1 MLCFIASWRTRTRQ
15 MNTEIKQINGLSL
28 EEKKRLLADLLERQ
42 QRQPQ
47 RAPLS
52 FAQERLWFLAQL
64 EPDNAS
70 YNVPVA
76 LRLNGDLNVVALE
89 DSINAI
95 VTRHETLRTKF
106 AAVDGEPFQVVSN
119 DPITVDFLD
128 LTLSPGVDVHVESQR
143 LMTAAAQRPFDLVQE
158 HPLRASL
165 IKLAPDEHLL
175 LLTMH
180 HIVSDAWSVN
190 ILIHEL
196 SIIYEAFTTETE
208 PRLPELPIQ
217 YRDFAAWQRNWLQ
230 NGFLRQQVDYW
241 VSQLGTAPRLKLPA
255 DHVRPAVRS
264 HRGAHLSFRLGS
276 ELTQKLVELS
286 KTEGATLF
294 MTLLATF
301 KVLLYRYT
309 GECDIVVGAPIAG
322 RNRVETEN
330 LIGFFVNSL
339 ALRTDLSGNPTFRQL
354 LGRVK
359 QVAFEGYA
367 HQDVPFE
374 KLVEELN
381 PVRDVSQTPIF
392 QVMFGLQNAPR
403 TAPQLNNLAVTRV
416 PVDTHTAKF
425 DLTLLMTET
434 ADGLS
439 GWLEYSAE
447 LFDASTIERLQ
458 KHFENLLTS
467 IALNPDGR
475 IANLPFLTEQER
487 QQMLVD
493 WNATETAFPRAHC
506 IHELFEEQARS
517 NPNAVAVVFDDRGM
531 TYGELNRKAN
541 QLARYLRQQ
550 GVGPDVIVGLA
561 TERSLEMIVGLL
573 AILKAGG
580 AYMPLDPSYPHE
592 RLLFMIEQ
600 ANVKLIL
607 AQQELLGSLPPGK
620 AQLISLDYD
629 AGETSSHDD
638 ENLSR
643 VSDAENLAYVMYTSG
658 STGQPKGVSITHRN
672 VVRLVKNTNY
682 AHFDAAAVFLQFAP
696 VTFDAATFEIW
707 GPLLNGAKLV
717 VAAAGMES
725 LENLGQTIQHYGV
738 TTLWLTAGLFHQMV
752 DTELDNLQGV
762 RELIAG
768 GDVLSAPHV
777 RKVTKTLRNCRL
789 VNGYGPTENTTFTC
803 CQTLTSADTGRSVPI
818 GRPIA
823 NTQVYVLSDEMEPV
837 PVGVPGE
844 LFIGGDG
851 LARGYLHDPA
861 ATAEKFRPNPFA
873 TAPGE
878 RLYRT
883 GDLVKYRRDGSL
895 EFLGRLD
902 QQVKVRGYRVEL
914 GEIEFALA
922 QHGDVRECVVT
933 TEDSAGGDK
942 RLIGFVTPNAGTAP
956 RPEQL
961 KNFLSQKLP
970 EYLVPSFIVVVDS
983 LPLSA
988 NGKVDREALPTI
1000 EKVAPG
1006 DVWVAPRTPEE
1017 AGIADIWKSL
1027 LGLEKVG
1034 IRDNFFVLGGHS
1046 MLAVRLISEIKKT
1059 YDKKIPLSF
1068 LYQGATVEALAALVS
1083 GDNSY
1088 AHLTLS
1094 PIKPGSSWPPFYC
1107 VSGPEVNALG
1117 YATLAQ
1123 HLGEEQPVYSLQ
1135 GEFRREIEGEYTP
1148 EEIESW
1154 AADYLKAVRELQ
1166 PEGPY
1171 MFGGMC
1177 TGALIAFDMAAQ
1189 LEAEGQETGLLVVF
1203 DTWDIL
1209 TMNGLWLVDYYLRHL
1224 RFLRRQSRERQLEAV
1239 SKKIRGLLRRLVA
1252 MVSRGSRS
1260 SSSSIP
1266 DNPWKTGYKPK
1277 VDFVPKRFSGD
1288 LTVYR
1293 THKQPYYRIRDE
1305 ALGWGKRV
1313 EGHVHVEYVPGAHPT
1328 ILRDPNVQVMAQNL
1342 RERIQALKKKSQKP
1356 GND

>member
-1 MLCFIASWRTRTRQ
+1 
-15 MNTEIKQINGLSL
+15 MNSEIKQINGLSL

-47 RAPLS
+47 RVPLS

-64 EPDNAS
+64 EPDNPS

-76 LRLNGDLNVVALE
+76 LRLKGDLNVVALE

-106 AAVDGEPFQVVSN
+106 AAVDGEPFQVVST
-119 DPITVDFLD
+119 DPVTVDFID
-128 LTLSPGVDVHVESQR
+128 LTLLPGVDVHVESQR
-143 LMTAAAQRPFDLVQE
+143 LMSAAAQRPFDLGLE

-190 ILIHEL
+190 ILVHEL
-196 SIIYEAFTTETE
+196 SIFYEAFTTQSE

-241 VSQLGTAPRLKLPA
+241 VSQLGAAPHLRLPI
-255 DHVRPAVRS
+255 DHIRPAVRS
-264 HRGAHLSFRLGS
+264 HRGAHLSFKLGS
-276 ELTQKLVELS
+276 ELTQKLIELS
-286 KTEGATLF
+286 KAEGATLF

-309 GECDIVVGAPIAG
+309 GERDIVVGAPIAG

-330 LIGFFVNSL
+330 LIGLFVNSL
-339 ALRTDLSGNPTFRQL
+339 ALRTDLSGNPTFREV
-354 LGRVK
+354 LGRVR
-359 QVAFEGYA
+359 QVAFEAYA

-416 PVDTHTAKF
+416 AVDNHTAKF

-439 GWLEYSAE
+439 GWLEYSAD
-447 LFDASTIERLQ
+447 LFDAWTIERLQ
-458 KHFENLLTS
+458 QHFENLLTA
-467 IALNPDGR
+467 ITLNPDGR
-475 IANLPFLTEQER
+475 IANLAFMTEQER
-487 QQMLVD
+487 QQILVA
-493 WNATETAFPRAHC
+493 WNATKTAFPRARC

-517 NPNAVAVVFDDRGM
+517 CPNAVAVVFDDREI
-531 TYGELNRKAN
+531 TYEELNRKAN
-541 QLARYLRQQ
+541 QFARYLRGQ
-550 GVGPDVIVGLA
+550 GVGPDVIVSLA
-561 TERSLEMIVGLL
+561 TERSIEMIIGLL

-600 ANVKLIL
+600 ANSKLIL
-607 AQQELLGSLPPGK
+607 AQKHLLASLP
-620 AQLISLDYD
+620 ASSAALIPLDYG
-629 AGETSSHDD
+629 AREIKSHDD
-638 ENLSR
+638 QNLSP
-643 VSDAENLAYVMYTSG
+643 VNDPENLAYVMYTSG
-658 STGQPKGVSITHRN
+658 STGQPKGVSVTHRN

-682 AHFDAAAVFLQFAP
+682 AKFDAGAVFLQFAP

-717 VAAAGMES
+717 VTAAGMES

-752 DTELDNLQGV
+752 ENELNNLQGV

-768 GDVLSAPHV
+768 GDVLSPPHV

-789 VNGYGPTENTTFTC
+789 INGYGPTENTTFTC
-803 CQTLTSADTGRSVPI
+803 CQTLTSFDAGRSVPI
-818 GRPIA
+818 GRPIS
-823 NTQVYVLSDEMEPV
+823 NSQVYVLSDEMEPV

-851 LARGYLHDPA
+851 LARGYLHDPSS
-861 ATAEKFRPNPFA
+861 TAEKFLPNPFA
-873 TAPGE
+873 TNAGE

-902 QQVKVRGYRVEL
+902 RQVKVRGYRVEL

-933 TEDSAGGDK
+933 TEESPSGET
-942 RLIGFVTPNAGTAP
+942 RLIGFVAPNAGTAP
-956 RPEQL
+956 RAEQL
-961 KNFLSQKLP
+961 KTFLSEKLP
-970 EYLVPSFIVVVDS
+970 EYLVPSFIVILDS
-983 LPLSA
+983 LPLSS
-988 NGKVDREALPTI
+988 NGKVDRQALPKI
-1000 EKVAPG
+1000 ENVDLG
-1006 DVWVAPRTPEE
+1006 NVFVAPRTPEE
-1017 AGIADIWKSL
+1017 AGIANIWKSL

-1046 MLAVRLISEIKKT
+1046 MLAVRLISEIKKA
-1059 YDKKIPLSF
+1059 YDQKIPLSF
-1068 LYQGATVEALAALVS
+1068 LYQGATVEALAELVS

-1094 PIKPGSSWPPFYC
+1094 QIKPGSSWPPFFC

-1117 YATLAQ
+1117 YATLAH

-1189 LEAEGQETGLLVVF
+1189 LEAEGQQTGLLVIF

-1209 TMNGLWLVDYYLRHL
+1209 TMNGLWVVDYYLRHL
-1224 RFLRRQSRERQLEAV
+1224 RFLRRQSREQQIKAV
-1239 SKKIRGLLRRLVA
+1239 TKKIRGFLRSIVTT
-1252 MVSRGSRS
+1252 VSPDSRTGES
-1260 SSSSIP
+1260 RDA

-1277 VDFVPKRFSGD
+1277 VDFVPKRFSGNV
-1288 LTVYR
+1288 TVYR
-1293 THKQPYYRIRDE
+1293 IQKQPYYRVRDE

-1313 EGHVHVEYVPGAHPT
+1313 EGRVDVEYIPGAHAT

-1342 RERIQALKKKSQKP
+1342 RERIAAVKKSQEP
-1356 GND
+1356 GNH

>member
-1 MLCFIASWRTRTRQ
+1 MLCFIACWQTRTRE
-15 MNTEIKQINGLSL
+15 MDTEIKQINGLSV
-28 EEKKRLLADLLERQ
+28 EEKKRLLADLLQRQ

-47 RAPLS
+47 RVPLS

-89 DSINAI
+89 HSINAI

-106 AAVDGEPFQVVSN
+106 AAVDGEPFQLVST
-119 DPITVDFLD
+119 DRITVDVVD
-128 LTLSPGVDVHVESQR
+128 LTLLPGVAVQVESQR
-143 LMTAAAQRPFDLVQE
+143 LMSAAAQQPFDLGRE

-190 ILIHEL
+190 IFVHEL
-196 SIIYEAFTTETE
+196 SVFYEAFTTQSE

-230 NGFLRQQVDYW
+230 NGFLRRQLDYW
-241 VSQLGTAPRLKLPA
+241 VSHLAGAPKLRLPI
-255 DHVRPAVRS
+255 DHVRPTVRS
-264 HRGAHLSFRLGS
+264 HRGAHVSFKLGS
-276 ELTQKLVELS
+276 ELTQKLTELS
-286 KTEGATLF
+286 KAEGATLF
-294 MTLLATF
+294 MTLLAAF
-301 KVLLYRYT
+301 KVLLFRYT
-309 GECDIVVGAPIAG
+309 GESDIVVGAPIAG
-322 RNRVETEN
+322 RNRVETES
-330 LIGFFVNSL
+330 LIGLFVNSL

-354 LGRVK
+354 LGRVR
-359 QVAFEGYA
+359 QVAFEAYA

-381 PVRDVSQTPIF
+381 PVRDVSQTPVF

-403 TAPQLNNLAVTRV
+403 SAPQLNNLAVTRV
-416 PVDTHTAKF
+416 AVDTHTAKF

-439 GWLEYSAE
+439 GWLEYSAD

-458 KHFENLLTS
+458 QHFENLLTS
-467 IALNPDGR
+467 VTLNPNGR
-475 IANLPFLTEQER
+475 IANLPFMTAQER
-487 QQMLVD
+487 QQILFD
-493 WNATETAFPRAHC
+493 WNATKTAFPRARC

-517 NPNAVAVVFDDRGM
+517 SPNAVAVVFNDSEI

-541 QLARYLRQQ
+541 QFARYLRQR

-561 TERSLEMIVGLL
+561 TEGSIEMIVGLL

-607 AQQELLGSLPPGK
+607 AQKHLLASLPASCAAMIP
-620 AQLISLDYD
+620 LDYD
-629 AGETSSHDD
+629 AREIKNHDD
-638 ENLSR
+638 QNLSR

-658 STGQPKGVSITHRN
+658 STGQPKGVSVTHRN

-682 AHFDAAAVFLQFAP
+682 TNFDAAAVFLQFAP

-717 VAAAGMES
+717 VTAPGMES

-738 TTLWLTAGLFHQMV
+738 TTLWLTAGLFHQLV
-752 DTELDNLQGV
+752 DHELDNLQGV

-768 GDVLSAPHV
+768 GDVLSASHV

-789 VNGYGPTENTTFTC
+789 INGYGPTENTTFTC
-803 CQTLTSADTGRSVPI
+803 CQTLTSFDTGRSVPI
-818 GRPIA
+818 GRPIS

-851 LARGYLHDPA
+851 LARGYLHDPSS
-861 ATAEKFRPNPFA
+861 TAEKFLPNPFA
-873 TAPGE
+873 TTPGE

-883 GDLVKYRRDGSL
+883 GDLVKWRRDGSL

-933 TEDSAGGDK
+933 TEASPSGDK
-942 RLIGFVTPNAGTAP
+942 RLIGFVAPKAGTAP
-956 RPEQL
+956 RPEEL
-961 KNFLSQKLP
+961 KTFLSEKLP
-970 EYLVPSFIVVVDS
+970 EYLAPSFIVILDS

-988 NGKVDREALPTI
+988 NGKVDRQALPKI
-1000 EKVAPG
+1000 EDLALG
-1006 DVWVAPRTPEE
+1006 DQFVAPRTPEE
-1017 AGIADIWKSL
+1017 AGIANLWKSL

-1046 MLAVRLISEIKKT
+1046 MLAVRLISEIKKA

-1068 LYQGATVEALAALVS
+1068 LYQGATVEALAAFVS

-1094 PIKPGSSWPPFYC
+1094 QIKPGSSWPPFFC

-1117 YATLAQ
+1117 YATLA
-1123 HLGEEQPVYSLQ
+1123 HRLGEEQPVYSLQ

-1189 LEAEGQETGLLVVF
+1189 LEAEGQETGLLVIF

-1209 TMNGLWLVDYYLRHL
+1209 TMNRLWVVDYYLRHL
-1224 RFLRRQSRERQLEAV
+1224 RFLRRQSREQQIKAAT
-1239 SKKIRGLLRRLVA
+1239 KKIRGLLRNLVA
-1252 MVSRGSRS
+1252 TVSPDSRTRES
-1260 SSSSIP
+1260 RVP

-1293 THKQPYYRIRDE
+1293 IRRQPYYRSGDE
-1305 ALGWGKRV
+1305 TLGWGKRV
-1313 EGHVHVEYVPGAHPT
+1313 EGRVDVEYIPGAHPT
-1328 ILRDPNVQVMAQNL
+1328 ILREPNVQVMAQNL
-1342 RERIQALKKKSQKP
+1342 RERIQAVKKSQEP
-1356 GND
+1356 GNH

>member
-1 MLCFIASWRTRTRQ
+1 MLCFIACWQTRTRE
-15 MNTEIKQINGLSL
+15 MDTEIKQINGLSVG
-28 EEKKRLLADLLERQ
+28 EKKRLLADLLQRQ

-47 RAPLS
+47 RVSLS

-64 EPDNAS
+64 EPDNPS

-76 LRLNGDLNVVALE
+76 LCLNGDLNVTALE
-89 DSINAI
+89 HSINAI

-106 AAVDGEPFQVVSN
+106 AAVDGEPFQLVSA
-119 DPITVDFLD
+119 DPVTVDFID
-128 LTLSPGVDVHVESQR
+128 LTLLPGVDVHDESQR
-143 LMTAAAQRPFDLVQE
+143 LMSAAAQQPFDLARE

-165 IKLAPDEHLL
+165 IKLAPDKHLL

-190 ILIHEL
+190 ILVHEL
-196 SIIYEAFTTETE
+196 SVFYEAFTTQSE

-217 YRDFAAWQRNWLQ
+217 YRDFAAWQHNWLR
-230 NGFLRQQVDYW
+230 NGFLRRQLDYW
-241 VSQLGTAPRLKLPA
+241 VSQLAGAPKLRLPI
-255 DHVRPAVRS
+255 DHVRPTVRS
-264 HRGAHLSFRLGS
+264 HRGAHLSFKLGS
-276 ELTQKLVELS
+276 ELTQKLTELS
-286 KTEGATLF
+286 KAEGATVF
-294 MTLLATF
+294 MTLLAAF
-301 KVLLYRYT
+301 KVLLFRYT

-322 RNRVETEN
+322 RNRVETEG
-330 LIGFFVNSL
+330 LIGLFVNSL
-339 ALRTDLSGNPTFRQL
+339 ALRTDLSGNPTFREL

-359 QVAFEGYA
+359 QVAFDAYA

-374 KLVEELN
+374 KVVEELN

-403 TAPQLNNLAVTRV
+403 SAPQLSNLAVTRV
-416 PVDTHTAKF
+416 AVDTHTAKF

-439 GWLEYSAE
+439 GWFEYSAD
-447 LFDASTIERLQ
+447 LFDALTVERLQ
-458 KHFENLLTS
+458 LHFENLLTS
-467 IALNPDGR
+467 VTLNPDGR
-475 IANLPFLTEQER
+475 IANLSFMTPQER
-487 QQMLVD
+487 QQILVD
-493 WNATETAFPRAHC
+493 WNATETAFPRARC
-506 IHELFEEQARS
+506 IHELFEEQASS
-517 NPNAVAVVFDDRGM
+517 NPNAIAVVSDDRGI

-541 QLARYLRQQ
+541 QFARYLRRL
-550 GVGPDVIVGLA
+550 GVGPDAIVGLA
-561 TERSLEMIVGLL
+561 TERSIEMIVSLL
-573 AILKAGG
+573 GILKAGG
-580 AYMPLDPSYPHE
+580 AYMPLDSSYPPE

-607 AQQELLGSLPPGK
+607 AQKHSLESLPASSG
-620 AQLISLDYD
+620 ALISLDYD
-629 AGETSSHDD
+629 APEINSQDD
-638 ENLSR
+638 QNLSR

-658 STGQPKGVSITHRN
+658 STGQPKGVSVTHRN

-682 AHFDAAAVFLQFAP
+682 TNFDAAAVFLQFAP

-717 VAAAGMES
+717 VTVAGMES
-725 LENLGQTIQHYGV
+725 LENFGQTIQHHGV

-752 DTELDNLQGV
+752 DHDLHNLQGV
-762 RELIAG
+762 RELLAG
-768 GDVLSAPHV
+768 GDVLSASHV
-777 RKVTKTLRNCRL
+777 RKVTRTLRNCRL
-789 VNGYGPTENTTFTC
+789 INGYGPTENTTFTC
-803 CQTLTSADTGRSVPI
+803 CQTLTPFDTGRSVPI
-818 GRPIA
+818 GRPIS

-837 PVGVPGE
+837 PAGVSGE

-851 LARGYLHDPA
+851 LARGYLHDPSS
-861 ATAEKFRPNPFA
+861 TADKFLPNPFA
-873 TAPGE
+873 TTPGE

-922 QHGDVRECVVT
+922 QHRDVRECVVT
-933 TEDSAGGDK
+933 TEESPSGDK
-942 RLIGFVTPNAGTAP
+942 RLIGFVAPNAGTAP
-956 RPEQL
+956 RPEEL
-961 KNFLSQKLP
+961 KNFLSEKLP
-970 EYLVPSFIVVVDS
+970 EYLVPSFIGILDS

-988 NGKVDREALPTI
+988 NGKVDRQALPKI
-1000 EKVAPG
+1000 ENLALR
-1006 DVWVAPRTPEE
+1006 DEFVAPRTPEE
-1017 AGIADIWKSL
+1017 AGIANLWKSL

-1046 MLAVRLISEIKKT
+1046 MLAVRLISEIKKA

-1094 PIKPGSSWPPFYC
+1094 QIKPGSSWPPFFC

-1117 YATLAQ
+1117 YATLAH

-1135 GEFRREIEGEYTP
+1135 GEFRRELEGEYTP

-1189 LEAEGQETGLLVVF
+1189 LEAEGQETGLLVIF

-1209 TMNGLWLVDYYLRHL
+1209 TMNGLWVVDYYLRHL
-1224 RFLRRQSRERQLEAV
+1224 RFLRRQSREQQIKAV
-1239 SKKIRGLLRRLVA
+1239 TKKIRGFLRNIVT
-1252 MVSRGSRS
+1252 MVSPDSRTGES
-1260 SSSSIP
+1260 R
-1266 DNPWKTGYKPK
+1266 DAQNPWKTGYKPK
-1277 VDFVPKRFSGD
+1277 VNFAPKRFSGD

-1293 THKQPYYRIRDE
+1293 IQKQPYYRIRDE

-1313 EGHVHVEYVPGAHPT
+1313 EGCVNVEYIPGAHAT
-1328 ILRDPNVQVMAQNL
+1328 ILRDPNVQVIAQNL
-1342 RERIQALKKKSQKP
+1342 HQRIKAVKKSQEP
-1356 GND
+1356 ANH

>member
-1 MLCFIASWRTRTRQ
+1 
-15 MNTEIKQINGLSL
+15 MNTETKQLDRLSVA
-28 EEKKRLLADLLERQ
+28 EKKRLLADLLQQ
-42 QRQPQ
+42 QRRPQ
-47 RAPLS
+47 RVPLS

-64 EPDNAS
+64 EPDNPS

-89 DSINAI
+89 KSINAI

-106 AAVDGEPFQVVSN
+106 AAVDGEPFQVVSA
-119 DPITVDFLD
+119 DAVAVEFVD
-128 LTLSPGVDVHVESQR
+128 LTLAPGVDVHAEAKR
-143 LMTAAAQRPFDLVQE
+143 LMSAAAEQPFDLGQDY
-158 HPLRASL
+158 PLRVSL
-165 IKLAPDEHLL
+165 LKLAPAEHLL
-175 LLTMH
+175 VLTMH

-190 ILIHEL
+190 ILIQEL
-196 SIIYEAFTTETE
+196 SVFYEAFTTQSE

-230 NGFLRQQVDYW
+230 NGFLGKQVAYW
-241 VSQLGTAPRLKLPA
+241 VSQLAGAPKLRLPI
-255 DHVRPAVRS
+255 DHVRPTVRS
-264 HRGAHLSFRLGS
+264 HRGAHLSFKIGN
-276 ELTQKLVELS
+276 ELTQKLAELS

-294 MTLLATF
+294 MTLLAAF
-301 KVLLYRYT
+301 KVLLFRYT
-309 GECDIVVGAPIAG
+309 GERDIVVGAPIAG

-339 ALRTDLSGNPTFRQL
+339 ALRTDLAGNPTFREL
-354 LGRVK
+354 LGRVRK
-359 QVAFEGYA
+359 VAFDAYA
-367 HQDVPFE
+367 HQDLPFE

-403 TAPQLNNLAVTRV
+403 TAPQLNHLAVTRV
-416 PVDTHTAKF
+416 AVDTHSAKF
-425 DLTLLMTET
+425 DLTLLMSET

-439 GWLEYSAE
+439 GWVEYGAD

-458 KHFENLLTS
+458 QHFENLLAS

-475 IANLPFLTEQER
+475 IANLPFMTARER
-487 QQMLVD
+487 QQILVD
-493 WNATETAFPRAHC
+493 WNTTTTAFPRERC
-506 IHELFEEQARS
+506 IHELFEAQALS
-517 NPNAVAVVFDDRGM
+517 TPSAVAAVFDDREL
-531 TYGELNRKAN
+531 TYAELNRKAN
-541 QLARYLRQQ
+541 QFARYLRQQ

-580 AYMPLDPSYPHE
+580 AYMPLDPSYPRE

-600 ANVKLIL
+600 GNVKIVL
-607 AQQELLGSLPPGK
+607 AQKHLLASLP
-620 AQLISLDYD
+620 
-629 AGETSSHDD
+629 AGEARLIPLDD
-638 ENLSR
+638 GAREINSEDEQNLPR
-643 VSDAENLAYVMYTSG
+643 VSEAESLAYVMYTSG
-658 STGQPKGVSITHRN
+658 STGQPKGVSVTHRN

-682 AHFDAAAVFLQFAP
+682 ARFDATDVFLQFAP
-696 VTFDAATFEIW
+696 ITFDAATFEIW

-717 VAAAGMES
+717 VTAAGIES
-725 LENLGQTIQHYGV
+725 LENLVQTIKQHRV
-738 TTLWLTAGLFHQMV
+738 TTLWLTAGLFHQMA
-752 DTELDNLQGV
+752 DNELDHLQGV
-762 RELIAG
+762 RQLLAG

-777 RKVTKTLRNCRL
+777 RKVTKALRNCRL
-789 VNGYGPTENTTFTC
+789 INGYGPTENTTFTC
-803 CQTLTSADTGRSVPI
+803 CQTLTSFDTGRSVPI
-818 GRPIA
+818 GRPIS
-823 NTQVYVLSDEMEPV
+823 NTQVYVLSEAMEPV
-837 PVGVPGE
+837 PAGVAGE

-851 LARGYLHDPA
+851 LARGYLHDPH
-861 ATAEKFRPNPFA
+861 ATAQKFLPNPFA
-873 TAPGE
+873 TQPGE

-922 QHGDVRECVVT
+922 QHADVKECVVT
-933 TEDSAGGDK
+933 TEEAATGEK
-942 RLIGFVTPNAGTAP
+942 RLIGFVVPNTGATPHS
-956 RPEQL
+956 EQL
-961 KNFLSQKLP
+961 KSFLKEKLP
-970 EYLVPSFIVVVDS
+970 EYLVPSVIGVLDS
-983 LPLSA
+983 LPLMT
-988 NGKVDREALPTI
+988 NGKVDRHALPKI
-1000 EKVAPG
+1000 EDLESANVF
-1006 DVWVAPRTPEE
+1006 VAPRTAEE
-1017 AGIADIWKSL
+1017 EGIANIWRAL

-1046 MLAVRLISEIKKT
+1046 MLAVRLISEIKKA

-1068 LYQGATVEALAALVS
+1068 LYQGATVEALAKLVS
-1083 GDNSY
+1083 GDHSY
-1088 AHLTLS
+1088 DHSTLS
-1094 PIKPGSSWPPFYC
+1094 PIKSGSSWPPFFC

-1117 YATLAQ
+1117 YATLAH
-1123 HLGEEQPVYSLQ
+1123 HLGDDQPVYSLQ
-1135 GEFRREIEGEYTP
+1135 GEFRRELEGEYTP

-1209 TMNGLWLVDYYLRHL
+1209 TMNGLWVVDYYLRHL
-1224 RFLRRQSRERQLEAV
+1224 RYLRRQSRAKQFKAIT
-1239 SKKIRGLLRRLVA
+1239 KKVRGLLRRIVA
-1252 MVSRGSRS
+1252 GGSPAS
-1260 SSSSIP
+1260 QTGEHSVP

-1277 VDFVPKRFSGD
+1277 VDFIPKRFSGD

-1293 THKQPYYRIRDE
+1293 IQRQPYYRIRDD
-1305 ALGWGKRV
+1305 ALGWGQRVHGRV
-1313 EGHVHVEYVPGAHPT
+1313 EVEYIPGDHPT
-1328 ILRDPNVQVMAQNL
+1328 ILRDPNVQILAQNL
-1342 RERIQALKKKSQKP
+1342 RKRIQAVKESRSDKY
-1356 GND
+1356 